1 MQMKITEIKTI
12 DELLSFFKN
21 YIAYIQE
28 DVELETLEDFIKFLH
43 YLQTDKIKFNL
54 VSIETDDFITLAKRG
69 ITTYCNVKLIENT
82 IAIISPLRKHNNI
95 SYDEVYKQLL
105 KSNINFIIS
114 DRQNDWSKKL
124 LSKFNI
130 SGTKLCYFVYN
141 EKVISD
147 DWINSSNEIPKKMRK
162 MLRDIESG
170 VIRYDVY
177 NIKDTPENILN
188 QFYKLSKEWSK
199 NKKDRGLYVSG
210 TANYFKDIM
219 VKGTLDSLSIYTIP
233 LTYNNELISL
243 SVVEVLNKSVAFYS
257 EYKNVFQPSDTIS
270 PKYINNA
277 GSLKYYIPIKA
288 LIDKGIVNQDFQLL
302 DEDGGED
309 SFTKIYNK
317 EFEALSPLTKYKL
330 KHNPLYMRPLY
341 IATGINNK
349 RSIF

>member
-1 MQMKITEIKTI
+1 MKITEIKTI

-21 YIAYIQE
+21 YTSYIQDDTE
-28 DVELETLEDFIKFLH
+28 IETKEDFIKFIH
-43 YLQTDKIKFNL
+43 YIQTDKIKFNL
-54 VSIETDDFITLAKRG
+54 VSIETDDFITLAKKG
-69 ITTYCNVKLIENT
+69 ITTYCNVRLIEDT

-95 SYDEVYKQLL
+95 SYDEVYKQLI
-105 KSNINFIIS
+105 KNNINFIIS

-124 LSKFNI
+124 LNKFNI
-130 SGTKLCYFVYN
+130 AGTRLSYFTYN
-141 EKVISD
+141 NKVISD
-147 DWINSSNEIPKKMRK
+147 DWINSSNEVPKKMRK
-162 MLRDIESG
+162 MLRDIENG
-170 VIRYDVY
+170 AIRYDVY

-188 QFYKLSKEWSK
+188 QFYRLSKEWSK
-199 NKKDRGLYVSG
+199 NKKDKGLYVSG
-210 TANYFKDIM
+210 TVNYFEDIM
-219 VKGTLDSLSIYTIP
+219 VRGGLGSLSIYTIP

-243 SVVEVLNKSVAFYS
+243 SVVEVLNNRIAFYS
-257 EYKNVFQPSDTIS
+257 EYRNAFQVGGTIPS
-270 PKYINNA
+270 KYINNA

-288 LIDKGIVNQDFQLL
+288 LIDKGIVSQDFQLL

-317 EFEALSPLTKYKL
+317 EFEALSPLTRYKL